1 MNTIKDYNQF
11 TNWCIVLEVV
21 AHSRAVVWFQVS
33 NYAPSVKAYSF
44 WNVVSK
50 ITFRSTIIALLFVF
64 YSKDFTSW
72 ANHLLK
78 RGKRRTISDIRRSV
92 GDGQTLVHIL
102 EILGELNYS
111 RYFFKNHCLSYYIFV
126 GLSLKQN
133 QTKRISLSRYK
144 VSTVC
149 VRTDIY
155 CNFLYYACG
164 LIDLFWFTQPP
175 VICKLEQILWSFR
188 LFKVVILP
196 SRLHLC
202 RKILSFDKNWI
213 IINDY
218 TVIVLNTFNWWRFQK
233 NHAIDS
239 CSSYSLV
246 FDKSTLHL

>member
-1 MNTIKDYNQF
+1 M
-11 TNWCIVLEVV
+11 EVV
-21 AHSRAVVWFQVS
+21 AHSRAAVWFQVS

-50 ITFRSTIIALLFVF
+50 ITFRSAIVALFFVF

-78 RGKRRTISDIRRSV
+78 RGKRRTISDIRRSI

-102 EILGELNYS
+102 EILGEQNHS
-111 RYFFKNHCLSYYIFV
+111 RYFFKNHCLSYYIFF

-164 LIDLFWFTQPP
+164 LIDLFWFTQPL
-175 VICKLEQILWSFR
+175 VICKLEQILLSFR
-188 LFKVVILP
+188 VFKVVILP
-196 SRLHLC
+196 AGLHLC
-202 RKILSFDKNWI
+202 RKILSFDENGI
-213 IINDY
+213 IIND
-218 TVIVLNTFNWWRFQK
+218 NS
-233 NHAIDS
+233 D
-239 CSSYSLV
+239 CSQY
-246 FDKSTLHL
+246 F